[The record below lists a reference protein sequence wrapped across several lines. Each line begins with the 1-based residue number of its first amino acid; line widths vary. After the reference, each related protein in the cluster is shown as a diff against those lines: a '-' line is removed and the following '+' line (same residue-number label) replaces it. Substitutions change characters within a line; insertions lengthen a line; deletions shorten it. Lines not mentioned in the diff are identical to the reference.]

1 MAQTTS
7 RDPERLDSERFDPG
21 RSDSGRRNRSLGA
34 RGEALAADHLEALG
48 CEVLARNWRAGRQG
62 ELDLVVQDGG
72 SIVAV
77 EVKTRSGRGYG
88 SPFEAIT
95 ARKAARLRRLL
106 HEWVRQ
112 HPTRA
117 SGLRIDAVAVILLP
131 GEPPR
136 IEHLRGIS

>member
-1 MAQTTS
+1 MTQTIP
-7 RDPERLDSERFDPG
+7 RDPDRFDADRRPG
-21 RSDSGRRNRSLGA
+21 PGGRNRLLGA
-34 RGEALAADHLEALG
+34 RGEALAANHLEGLG
-48 CEVLARNWRAGRQG
+48 CEMLARNWRAGRQG
-62 ELDLVVQDGG
+62 ELDLIVRDGG
-72 SIVAV
+72 NIVAV

-106 HEWVRQ
+106 HEWLRQ
-112 HPTRA
+112 HPMRA
-117 SGLRIDAVAVILLP
+117 SGLRIDAVAVVLLP